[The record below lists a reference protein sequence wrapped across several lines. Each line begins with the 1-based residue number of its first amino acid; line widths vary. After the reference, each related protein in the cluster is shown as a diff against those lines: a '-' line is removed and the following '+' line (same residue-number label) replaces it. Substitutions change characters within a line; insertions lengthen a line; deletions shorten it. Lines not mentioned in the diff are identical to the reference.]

1 MRTTLCWIAIGLW
14 IIGVTVV
21 GWFFIK
27 GATMP
32 GSDGRTEIA
41 LAPVERNQILAEM
54 RQLLK
59 GVQGVVTAVNEQ
71 NAKGIE
77 AAARAVGMGMALDVE
92 PAIMMKLPLPF
103 KQMGMSVH
111 RDFDAIADG
120 VAQGEASS
128 HTLQRLSSIM
138 SRCTTCH
145 DLYRLSEVTGR

>member
-1 MRTTLCWIAIGLW
+1 MKTSLCWIAIGLW
-14 IIGVTVV
+14 IIGAAVLA
-21 GWFFIK
+21 WFFLK

-41 LAPVERNQILAEM
+41 LAPAERDQILSEM

-59 GVQGVVTAVNEQ
+59 GVQGIMTAVNEQ
-71 NAKGIE
+71 NAKGVE
-77 AAARAVGMGMALDVE
+77 AAARAVGMGMAVDVE
-92 PAIMMKLPLPF
+92 PTIMMKLPLPF

-120 VAQGEASS
+120 IAQAEVGS

-138 SRCTTCH
+138 KRCTTCH
-145 DLYRLSEVTGR
+145 DLYRFSAK

>member
-1 MRTTLCWIAIGLW
+1 MKTYLCWIAIGLW
-14 IIGVTVV
+14 IVGATVL
-21 GWFFIK
+21 GWFFVK

-41 LAPVERNQILAEM
+41 LAPAERDRILAEM

-59 GVQGVVTAVNEQ
+59 GIQGIVTAANEQ
-71 NAKGIE
+71 DAKGVE
-77 AAARAVGMGMALDVE
+77 TAARAVGMGMAVDVE
-92 PAIMMKLPLPF
+92 PVIMMKLPLPF

-120 VAQGEASS
+120 IAQAEVGAQ
-128 HTLQRLSSIM
+128 TLQRLSSII

-145 DLYRLSEVTGR
+145 DLYRFSAK

>member
-1 MRTTLCWIAIGLW
+1 MTLCWIAIGLW
-14 IIGVTVV
+14 IIGVAVL
-21 GWFFIK
+21 GWFFVK
-27 GATMP
+27 GVTMP

-41 LAPVERNQILAEM
+41 LAPAERDQILAEM
-54 RQLLK
+54 RQLLR

-71 NAKGIE
+71 NANGIE
-77 AAARAVGMGMALDVE
+77 TAARAVGMSMAVDAE

-111 RDFDAIADG
+111 RDFDAMADS
-120 VAQGEASS
+120 VAQGEAGS

-145 DLYRLSEVTGR
+145 DLYRLSGK

>member
-1 MRTTLCWIAIGLW
+1 MKISLCWIVIGLW
-14 IIGVTVV
+14 IVSVAV
-21 GWFFIK
+21 LGWFFVK
-27 GATMP
+27 GSTSA

-41 LAPVERNQILAEM
+41 LAPVERDQILAEM

-71 NAKGIE
+71 NAKGAE
-77 AAARAVGMGMALDVE
+77 TAARAVGMGMAVDVE

-120 VAQGEASS
+120 VARGEAGAQS
-128 HTLQRLSSIM
+128 LQRLSSIM

-145 DLYRLSEVTGR
+145 DLYRLAAK